1 MTLAWEGTIRGPQSY
16 SSMARQPRVYF
27 PGAIYH
33 AMARGVDGRDIFID
47 DIDRA
52 AFLATMRRIERET
65 SARVIAY
72 CLMGNHFHLAIQVSL
87 VSLSAVM
94 QRLQTSYCMRF
105 NWRHERTGHLFQ
117 ARHKA
122 SLCVDERYL
131 TGLIRY
137 IHMNPVRAKM
147 VASPGDWPWSS
158 YVPGKIVGSEITD
171 FDPWPKDHGNVDVM
185 REEVESVDLEAVGL
199 AVVERTGVSLELLRS
214 EHRDDSVIAAR
225 RLFVKDAVRG
235 GRTLVSAANWLN
247 LSSRT
252 ASRYV
257 QERNVMVS
265 GLTPPSG

>member
-1 MTLAWEGTIRGPQSY
+1 
-16 SSMARQPRVYF
+16 MARQPRVHF

-47 DIDRA
+47 DFDRI
-52 AFLATMRRIERET
+52 AFLASMRRIERET

-87 VSLSAVM
+87 VTLSAVM

-105 NWRHERTGHLFQ
+105 NGRHDRTGHLFQ

-122 SLCVDERYL
+122 IVCADDRYL

-137 IHMNPVRAKM
+137 IHMNPVRAKL

-158 YVPGKIVGSEITD
+158 YVPGEIVGSEITD
-171 FDPWPKDHGNVDVM
+171 FDPWPKDRRDEDMARVKAGP
-185 REEVESVDLEAVGL
+185 VDLEFVGSDIV
-199 AVVERTGVSLELLRS
+199 ARTGVSLELLRS
-214 EHRDDSVIAAR
+214 EQRGESILAAR

-235 GRTLVSAANWLN
+235 GRTIVSAAKWLN
-247 LSSRT
+247 ISSRS
-252 ASRYV
+252 ASRYI
-257 QERNVMVS
+257 QENNVMVS
-265 GLTPPSG
+265 GLTPI